1 VLALLDAL
9 ALKPGAVASG
19 TVGLSVD
26 GERVGLP
33 PSSAG
38 EVGVE
43 LPPGR
48 QGYAPEA
55 AGGGVT

>member
-9 ALKPGAVASG
+9 ALKPSAVASG
-19 TVGLSVD
+19 TAGLSVD
-26 GERVGLP
+26 GERVGLSP
-33 PSSAG
+33 GSAG
-38 EVGVE
+38 EVGAE
-43 LPPGR
+43 LPPGC